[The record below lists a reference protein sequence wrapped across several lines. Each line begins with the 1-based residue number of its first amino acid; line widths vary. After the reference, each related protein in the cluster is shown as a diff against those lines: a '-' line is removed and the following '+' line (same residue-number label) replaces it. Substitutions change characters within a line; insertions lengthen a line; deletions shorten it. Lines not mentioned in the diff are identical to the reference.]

1 MDLDL
6 EHYEVPT
13 PETANSRVYA
23 ANMTETPRFG
33 IAGKTDGLE
42 SASHF
47 SKVGGVTDR
56 PANIKVV
63 LVVLVPHL

>member
-13 PETANSRVYA
+13 PESANSNMVYA
-23 ANMTETPRFG
+23 ANLTETPRFG
-33 IAGKTDGLE
+33 IVGKHDGSG
-42 SASHF
+42 SASYVY
-47 SKVGGVTDR
+47 KDG

-63 LVVLVPHL
+63 LTD

>member
-6 EHYEVPT
+6 ERYEVPT
-13 PETANSRVYA
+13 PESANSSMVYA

-33 IAGKTDGLE
+33 IVGKPDGLG

-47 SKVGGVTDR
+47 YKDGGVSTDQ
-56 PANIKVV
+56 PANIKVD
-63 LVVLVPHL
+63 LVAFV